1 MALLSIDL
9 ENTKILP
16 QKGRCTPTFTAALF
30 TITRHGNTDLGG
42 LMPSN
47 SDTERPI
54 PDALM
59 YIPRGINKY

>member
-16 QKGRCTPTFTAALF
+16 QKDRCIPTFTAALF
-30 TITRHGNTDLGG
+30 TITRHRNTELGG

-47 SDTERPI
+47 SDTERQI

>member
-1 MALLSIDL
+1 MALLSTDL

-16 QKGRCTPTFTAALF
+16 QKDRCTPMFTAALF
-30 TITRHGNTDLGG
+30 TITRHRNPEFGG

-47 SDTERPI
+47 SDTERQI
-54 PDALM
+54 PDALL

>member
-16 QKGRCTPTFTAALF
+16 PKDRCTPTFTAALF
-30 TITRHGNTDLGG
+30 TITRHRNTELRG

-47 SDTERPI
+47 SDTERQI

>member
-16 QKGRCTPTFTAALF
+16 QKDRCTPTFTAALF
-30 TITRHGNTDLGG
+30 TGTRHTNIDLGG
-42 LMPSN
+42 LMSSN